1 MAGTVEEAFKIY
13 KKFNFL
19 KKLMTSLKNFFKFI
33 SVIKKNNKNLSITVD
48 MTEGNSFL
56 EYFNFGFKI
65 YNKENA
71 KHIAIG
77 GDYKSNNNEIGLG
90 MTFLV
95 SQLLESTTF
104 KKREKVYVPY
114 NINYKK

>member
-1 MAGTVEEAFKIY
+1 
-13 KKFNFL
+13 
-19 KKLMTSLKNFFKFI
+19 
-33 SVIKKNNKNLSITVD
+33 

-71 KHIAIG
+71 KHIAVG
-77 GDYKSNNNEIGLG
+77 GDYKSNNNEMGMG

-95 SQLLESTTF
+95 SQLLESTNF

-114 NINYKK
+114 NVAHEKIKLRKSFIIIKELFAKKNILKEAKKQSCNYILNENGRLKKVK

>member
-1 MAGTVEEAFKIY
+1 
-13 KKFNFL
+13 
-19 KKLMTSLKNFFKFI
+19 
-33 SVIKKNNKNLSITVD
+33 

-77 GDYKSNNNEIGLG
+77 GDYKSNNNEIGMG

-95 SQLLESTTF
+95 SQLLESTKF
-104 KKREKVYVPY
+104 KNKEKVYVPF
-114 NINYKK
+114 NVTHTKIKLKKSFIIIKELFAKKDILKEAKKQSCNYILNKNGRLKKVN